1 MLFGL
6 IIKLVYGKE
15 CLEQETDTP
24 SPEGHG
30 WMIEDGKKVFDLMH
44 SECHSH
50 VNVSFFDYDPAELAE
65 LRYNYIFHFRM
76 SELYV
81 CIFGST

>member
-1 MLFGL
+1 
-6 IIKLVYGKE
+6 
-15 CLEQETDTP
+15 
-24 SPEGHG
+24 
-30 WMIEDGKKVFDLMH
+30 MIEDGKMVFDLMH

-81 CIFGST
+81 CIFVQHNVTYVILWSLEQWY